1 MIDLLEE
8 PKFYD
13 KYGQE
18 ISRREWA
25 RLHENEDYCRIGY
38 TEIGSVYV
46 STVWLGEDHGRM
58 FETMV
63 FWISTGLN
71 GDLPSTRRPWSPRS
85 WPNRGDERG
94 EGHRPL
100 SCLRGADP

>member
-1 MIDLLEE
+1 MTLEE

-18 ISRREWA
+18 IGRREWA
-25 RLHENEDYCRIGY
+25 RLHENDDYCRIGY
-38 TEIGSVYV
+38 DEIGHVYV
-46 STVWLGEDHGRM
+46 STVWLGESHHRM

-71 GDLPSTRRPWSPRS
+71 GDLPSTR
-85 WPNRGDERG
+85 WPTLE
-94 EGHRPL
+94 EAVAGHKAMVAQAKWEESR
-100 SCLRGADP
+100 